1 MIDDQD
7 CPAATT
13 GAALIFPAQAPF
25 TCIRN
30 EHKCNIVRLILL
42 KILKCDYNIRFWQ
55 LYLR

>member
-13 GAALIFPAQAPF
+13 GATLIFPAQAPF

-30 EHKCNIVRLILL
+30 EHKCNIVCLILL
-42 KILKCDYNIRFWQ
+42 KLLKCDYNICFR
-55 LYLR
+55 